1 MGRVLSRLVVPIVVG
16 FAIGG
21 PVAAAAGATPVTSG
35 QWQHSIGHVPAPGRG
50 CYHASYPAL
59 KWIATPCTVAPHIP
73 IAPVSGAG
81 SPLLWASA
89 LAPVSGSPSRR
100 ASPLAPVTNS
110 TPPREPETVGNGT
123 SFSAVV
129 SGTIYQATGSFN
141 DVSPG
146 ITETGQFDDQ
156 GPQVANEF
164 TLQLNS
170 QFFSSSPACSGSS
183 DPANCLGWQQFI
195 YEAPSN
201 FVFMQYWLIDY
212 DATCPA
218 GWFTVNVSP
227 NVDCYT
233 NSPASTYS
241 GNPLTA
247 ADLASV
253 NLVGSANAN
262 GNDQVSLSVG
272 SGTATMVSNSDD
284 MVDLANFWNTTEFDV
299 FGDGGGGQA
308 NFGSNS
314 TLEAQTTLVAS
325 SQQAPS
331 CVQEGFTAE
340 TNNLTRTGTPALGTE
355 QSPTIAFAQTNGAT
369 TTPSCATAAGTGPIQ
384 TATGL
389 SVAPS
394 SPATNQPVTL
404 TATVTPSA
412 FTPSGTVAFDN
423 NGVAIPG
430 CAAQPLA
437 VNGSSYTA
445 TCGTSFTA
453 ASSPESLSGTFTP
466 SSGSLG
472 PSTSAIDNLAIA
484 RDSTATSLGA
494 STGRPVVNQSV
505 TFTATV
511 TPTHSGSAFPSG
523 SVEFLDGN
531 FVISACSNRPLSGS
545 AASCTVSYPSP
556 GSHSITATYLGDANF
571 TSSTSSGQN
580 VAATQ
585 PVPANSSPP
594 TISGK
599 TTQGQTLKESHGSW
613 SNSPISYS
621 YQWEDCDRSGAN
633 CSSIPG
639 AVSQT
644 HKLGSADVGHTI
656 RLLETARNA
665 GGAGIPARSGAT
677 AVIAAKSPTRPTRA
691 QVMTAIKSV
700 LAPSGKAARITAIL
714 KAGGYTYRFGAPSA
728 GTLTLDWYAKVKG
741 RKVLVAVT
749 SRLIHSAGK
758 APEKLKLTRR
768 GRTLLKT
775 LRKVTIFSTARF
787 GPTGSTSTTATRR
800 FTLKR

>member
-1 MGRVLSRLVVPIVVG
+1 MRRVLARLFVPMVVG
-16 FAIGG
+16 LAIGG
-21 PVAAAAGATPVTSG
+21 PVAAAAGATPVASR
-35 QWQHSIGHVPAPGRG
+35 QWQQSIGQVPAPGHG
-50 CYHASYPAL
+50 CYHASYPGL

-110 TPPREPETVGNGT
+110 TPPGEPEAVGDGT

-129 SGTIYQATGSFN
+129 SGTISQATGSFN
-141 DVSPG
+141 HVSPG
-146 ITETGQFDDQ
+146 ITETGQYNDS
-156 GPQVANEF
+156 GPQIANDF

-170 QFFSSSPACSGSS
+170 EFFSSPACSGST

-195 YEAPSN
+195 YETSSN
-201 FVFMQYWLIDY
+201 MVFMQYWLINY

-218 GWFTVNVSP
+218 GWFTSGG
-227 NVDCYT
+227 DCYT

-247 ADLASV
+247 ADLASL
-253 NLVGSANAN
+253 NFVGSANAG

-272 SGTATMVSNSDD
+272 AGTATMVSNNDD
-284 MVDLANFWNTTEFDV
+284 MVDLANSWDTTEFDV

-308 NFGSNS
+308 NFGANT
-314 TLEAQTTLVAS
+314 TLEAQTTLVGS

-331 CVQEGFTAE
+331 CAQEGFTAE
-340 TNNLTRTGTPALGTE
+340 TNNLNLSGTQALGTV
-355 QSPTIAFAQTNGAT
+355 QSPTIASAQTNGTA
-369 TTPSCATAAGTGPIQ
+369 TTPSCATATATGPIQ

-389 SVAPS
+389 SAAPS

-412 FTPSGTVAFDN
+412 ATPSGSVAFDN
-423 NGVAIPG
+423 NGAAIPG

-437 VNGSSYTA
+437 HNGSSYTA

-466 SSGSLG
+466 SSGSILG
-472 PSTSAIDNLAIA
+472 STSLIDTLPIA
-484 RDSTATSLGA
+484 HDSTATTLGA
-494 STGRPVVNQSV
+494 STGTPVINQSV
-505 TFTATV
+505 TYTASV
-511 TPTHSGSAFPSG
+511 TPTHSGSALPSG

-531 FVISACSNRPLSGS
+531 VVISTCSNRPLSGS
-545 AASCTVSYPSP
+545 TSSCTVSYPSP
-556 GSHSITATYLGDANF
+556 GSHSITAMYLGDANF

-613 SNSPISYS
+613 SNSPISYT

-644 HKLGSADVGHTI
+644 HNLGSADVGHTI
-656 RLLETARNA
+656 RLVETARNA

-677 AVIAAKSPTRPTRA
+677 AVVAAKSTTGPTRA
-691 QVMTAIKSV
+691 QVRTAIKAV
-700 LAPSGKAARITAIL
+700 LAPSGKAARSTAIL
-714 KAGGYTYRFGAPSA
+714 KAGGYTYKFGAPSA

-741 RKVLVAVT
+741 RKVLVAVM
-749 SRLIHSAGK
+749 SRVIRSAGK

-775 LRKVTIFSTARF
+775 LRTVKIFSTARF
-787 GPTGSTSTTATRR
+787 TPTGSASTTATRR